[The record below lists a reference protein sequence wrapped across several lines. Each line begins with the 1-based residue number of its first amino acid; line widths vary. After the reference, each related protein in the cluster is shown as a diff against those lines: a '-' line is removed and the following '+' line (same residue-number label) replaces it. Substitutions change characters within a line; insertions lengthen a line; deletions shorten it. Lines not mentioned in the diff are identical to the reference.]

1 LIDSL
6 IILSEPNLE
15 LMIDYQLN
23 SIELIFEGPD
33 LLEQL
38 LQQIP
43 IDFRLLEIAILD
55 TFEHQMSG
63 IEHQGSN

>member
-1 LIDSL
+1 
-6 IILSEPNLE
+6 
-15 LMIDYQLN
+15 MIDYQLN